1 MPPRHLTVRQILH
14 WADAFRRRTGR
25 WPSLYAGP
33 IAGAAGETW
42 RRVDNALRL
51 GLRGLP
57 GGSSLAQLL
66 AAWRDARNQ
75 TNLPRLSELQVLRW
89 ADAHRQRTGSWPV
102 TTSGPVRDAPEETW
116 RRVDNALRLGLRGL
130 PGGNSLA
137 RLLAR
142 RRGVRNLQALPRLT
156 VRQILIWADAQ
167 HRQTGAWPTRA
178 SGRILY
184 APAETWAGINAA
196 LKLGRRGLPGGDSL
210 PRLLA
215 RERGV
220 RNLKALP
227 PLAVGQIRRW
237 AEAYRTRTGR
247 WPEPGSGPIAEA
259 PGETWAMVDRAL
271 RQGQR
276 GLQGGRS
283 LYRLLRKRPP

>member
-1 MPPRHLTVRQILH
+1 MRPRLLTIRQILH

-137 RLLAR
+137 RTLAR
-142 RRGVRNLQALPRLT
+142 AGLRADCGGARGDLGHGGPGLAP
-156 VRQILIWADAQ
+156 
-167 HRQTGAWPTRA
+167 GAARPA
-178 SGRILY
+178 GR
-184 APAETWAGINAA
+184 
-196 LKLGRRGLPGGDSL
+196 
-210 PRLLA
+210 
-215 RERGV
+215 
-220 RNLKALP
+220 
-227 PLAVGQIRRW
+227 PLAVPPAQ
-237 AEAYRTRTGR
+237 EASALAPTR
-247 WPEPGSGPIAEA
+247 GSGGGPRAALAGA
-259 PGETWAMVDRAL
+259 PSFPYPL
-271 RQGQR
+271 
-276 GLQGGRS
+276 
-283 LYRLLRKRPP
+283 PPPPG